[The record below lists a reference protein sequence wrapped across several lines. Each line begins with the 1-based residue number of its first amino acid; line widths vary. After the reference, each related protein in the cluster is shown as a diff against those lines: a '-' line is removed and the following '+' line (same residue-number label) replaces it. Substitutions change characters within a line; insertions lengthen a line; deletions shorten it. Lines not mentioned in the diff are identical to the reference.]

1 MCKHSADVKTLSMA
15 GSVTTRNIFVCWRD
29 RRVFDLWPLQT
40 GSGWYTLKHAHVSL
54 DVCVSAR
61 SFWIQLSQAVQLLE
75 YSDTSAVRYIYSD
88 TSAVMQ
94 MCVLD
99 WDRVLGL
106 CTNIYGIHHDCRQ
119 CVCLT
124 WAHLSPIPLGTEPQG
139 LCGLNMQ
146 VCVTVGQKCGC
157 LCISLHLSVVI
168 WLKICYWGNE
178 VCFFVSMEIIDK

>member
-15 GSVTTRNIFVCWRD
+15 GSVTTRNIFVCLRD

-40 GSGWYTLKHAHVSL
+40 GSGWYTLKHVHVSL

-75 YSDTSAVRYIYSD
+75 YSDTSAV
-88 TSAVMQ
+88 MQ
-94 MCVLD
+94 MCVCLTV

-106 CTNIYGIHHDCRQ
+106 CTNIYVIHHYCRQ

-157 LCISLHLSVVI
+157 LYISLHLSVVI
-168 WLKICYWGNE
+168 WFKIC
-178 VCFFVSMEIIDK
+178 